1 MRKVTAFGFLLLYA
15 SSVIASSRPVAKL
28 NLACDSYYQV
38 LSPNGTQLASRC
50 KDGSLRVLSVPN
62 GKELLIIPAAR
73 RANSVAYSP
82 DSQWMAVG
90 FHDGTVEVAPS
101 NGSIP
106 PRRWNASARRID
118 TLYFFPDSRMLVV
131 GPADDAGQVWELAET
146 PKLQATVRFEFGG
159 MNACAL
165 SPDGKLLIVA
175 GDDTVLRWYETATW
189 EKTLEN
195 RDILLETFALAF
207 TPDGKQVLA
216 GGADSRITV
225 LDAATAKSVRQ
236 LPPETGSYVVMLD
249 ILGNKQSAATVY
261 LDNAGEKPPYGLVWD
276 LETGHSVTFKSDS
289 RTTCASVVAGK
300 FWLCTADGKTLSISE
315 YE

>member
-1 MRKVTAFGFLLLYA
+1 MRKFAAFGFLLLCA
-15 SSVIASSRPVAKL
+15 SSAIAASRPVAKL
-28 NLACDSYYQV
+28 HLPCDSYYQV
-38 LSPNGTQLASRC
+38 LSPNGTQLAWPC

-62 GKELLIIPAAR
+62 GKELRVIPAEPR
-73 RANSVAYSP
+73 VNSVAFSP

-90 FHDGTVEVAPS
+90 FRDGTVEVAPS

-106 PRRWNASARRID
+106 RKRWNASARRID
-118 TLYFFPDSRMLVV
+118 ILYFFPDSKTLVV

-146 PKLQATVRFEFGG
+146 PKLQATIGFEFGG
-159 MNACAL
+159 MSACVR

-189 EKTLEN
+189 KKTLEN
-195 RDILLETFALAF
+195 RDFLLETFALAF

-249 ILGNKQSAATVY
+249 ILGDQRSAATVY
-261 LDNAGEKPPYGLVWD
+261 LDDTGEKPPYALVRD
-276 LETGHSVTFKSDS
+276 LATGSSVAFRSDS
-289 RTTCASVVAGK
+289 PTTCGSVIAGR